1 MDTSLAEDIQHNAT
15 RLQKDSFFFMSPYRS
30 FTTSG
35 CFRRF
40 STPAVGGD
48 DPASPFQQQLAQA
61 FADAKAA
68 GIANPVMVG
77 AIPFDTRQPSSLF
90 IPQTSQ
96 NFARPARQ
104 QSARYATQTPPLT
117 VKSRTEIPAQLAFE
131 EMVARAAALPAT
143 PRGDKV
149 VR

>member
-48 DPASPFQQQLAQA
+48 DPQA
-61 FADAKAA
+61 
-68 GIANPVMVG
+68 
-77 AIPFDTRQPSSLF
+77 PSSNSL
-90 IPQTSQ
+90 P
-96 NFARPARQ
+96 RPLPMPK
-104 QSARYATQTPPLT
+104 PP
-117 VKSRTEIPAQLAFE
+117 
-131 EMVARAAALPAT
+131 
-143 PRGDKV
+143 DC
-149 VR
+149 